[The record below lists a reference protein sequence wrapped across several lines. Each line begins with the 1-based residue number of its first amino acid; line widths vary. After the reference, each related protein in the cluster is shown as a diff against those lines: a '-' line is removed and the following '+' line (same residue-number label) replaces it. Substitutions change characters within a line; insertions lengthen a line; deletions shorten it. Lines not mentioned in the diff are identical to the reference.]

1 MALALKG
8 RAFLSDQRLVL
19 LVHSTL
25 PLLEELPMPRPAKR
39 KAENL
44 KFPQKTKIKKT
55 TDANGQF
62 EQGTQ
67 QRAKREAS
75 GAVRRAAR
83 FHSQDGR
90 GTEGA
95 PAWPRH

>member
-25 PLLEELPMPRPAKR
+25 PLLEELPMPRQEFPKR

-44 KFPQKTKIKKT
+44 KFPQKNKKKKT
-55 TDANGQF
+55 TAFLGPNG
-62 EQGTQ
+62 
-67 QRAKREAS
+67 
-75 GAVRRAAR
+75 
-83 FHSQDGR
+83 
-90 GTEGA
+90 
-95 PAWPRH
+95 

>member
-1 MALALKG
+1 
-8 RAFLSDQRLVL
+8 
-19 LVHSTL
+19 
-25 PLLEELPMPRPAKR
+25 MPRPAKR

-44 KFPQKTKIKKT
+44 KFPQKTKNKN
-55 TDANGQF
+55 DRRQRSVRAGQAT
-62 EQGTQ
+62 EARRGE
-67 QRAKREAS
+67 RAKREAS

>member
-25 PLLEELPMPRPAKR
+25 PLLEELPMPRQEFPKR

-44 KFPQKTKIKKT
+44 KFPQKQKSSKNVIFCENPFLRDQIKVK
-55 TDANGQF
+55 F
-62 EQGTQ
+62 II
-67 QRAKREAS
+67 
-75 GAVRRAAR
+75 
-83 FHSQDGR
+83 
-90 GTEGA
+90 
-95 PAWPRH
+95 